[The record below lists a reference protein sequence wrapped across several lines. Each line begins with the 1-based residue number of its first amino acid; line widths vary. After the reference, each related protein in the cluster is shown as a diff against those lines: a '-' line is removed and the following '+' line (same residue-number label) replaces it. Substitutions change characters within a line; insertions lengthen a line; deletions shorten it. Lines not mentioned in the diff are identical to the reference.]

1 MQTNI
6 LTHSVLQPTGTY
18 RGLLIPREGKFGD
31 EEWFISASEHKV
43 AEYLTLGVGISS
55 TYAASTETAGSISLS
70 SLLCLTVHFSA
81 RIFDLER
88 YESRRSEGR
97 KREKRG
103 VALIHSTVSAS
114 LPPLSALPPGDVLP
128 LRLRRSAKISLVSSF
143 PTFHSWSALPDRER
157 RRNAMLAIHFYLR
170 RSRQVYGL

>member
-1 MQTNI
+1 M
-6 LTHSVLQPTGTY
+6 
-18 RGLLIPREGKFGD
+18 
-31 EEWFISASEHKV
+31 

-55 TYAASTETAGSISLS
+55 TYAASNRHGRVHLSLS

-114 LPPLSALPPGDVLP
+114 LPPLSALPRGDVLAAPSP
-128 LRLRRSAKISLVSSF
+128 LQEVCQNIPCFFVSNISLVVISS
-143 PTFHSWSALPDRER
+143 SRVR
-157 RRNAMLAIHFYLR
+157 RRLEAMLAFYSHKTVA
-170 RSRQVYGL
+170 RSVKPLCLDCGCIKIPSIVERNLSYESRPCPA

>member
-1 MQTNI
+1 MEMRNGSYLPASIKWQNTS
-6 LTHSVLQPTGTY
+6 LSVSELAPLMRPATG
-18 RGLLIPREGKFGD
+18 
-31 EEWFISASEHKV
+31 
-43 AEYLTLGVGISS
+43 
-55 TYAASTETAGSISLS
+55 TAGSISLS

-143 PTFHSWSALPDRER
+143 PTFHSWSSLPVE
-157 RRNAMLAIHFYLR
+157 
-170 RSRQVYGL
+170 